1 MELGQNKDKIKK
13 ILEDYYD
20 RTFEFELK
28 NHKIEYNYQLIE
40 ENTDSNNQFVED
52 KNDEN
57 NNEENKELSD
67 DDSFTFSQELI
78 QVITNDF

>member
-1 MELGQNKDKIKK
+1 MEASQNVIRINK
-13 ILEDYYD
+13 ILEDYCD
-20 RTFEFELK
+20 RKFENELK

-52 KNDEN
+52 KN
-57 NNEENKELSD
+57 EENKELSD